1 MMQFI
6 KTLLRWEI
14 ILGATLFIL
23 PAAGFSQSSFLP
35 QGSAYEHFLD
45 RLQILEQTNPTLNF
59 SSDRPISRKVAV
71 RMAEMA
77 DSLSKNFPYDEFY
90 HLSPVDQAT
99 LKSLLVNNIECIR
112 GNDPGFASKTPWFH
126 TFYTEKANFY
136 EVKEGD
142 FFLAID

>member
-45 RLQILEQTNPTLNF
+45 RLQILQQPNPTLNF
-59 SSDRPISRKVAV
+59 SSDRPISRKIAV
-71 RMAEMA
+71 RIAEMT
-77 DSLSKNFPYDEFY
+77 DSLHKAHPDDPRYR
-90 HLSPVDQAT
+90 LSAT
-99 LKSLLVNNIECIR
+99 DMAMLYSLRMNNIEWTK
-112 GNDPGFASKTPWFH
+112 GSQDTFASKTPWLK
-126 TFYTEKANFY
+126 TFYTEKANF
-136 EVKEGD
+136 
-142 FFLAID
+142 